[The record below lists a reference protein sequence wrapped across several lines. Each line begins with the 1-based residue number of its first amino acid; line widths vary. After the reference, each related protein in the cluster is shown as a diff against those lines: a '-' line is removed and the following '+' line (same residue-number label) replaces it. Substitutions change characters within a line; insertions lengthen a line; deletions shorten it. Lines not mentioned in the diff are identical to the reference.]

1 MDYSQLRAAA
11 LQNGEDEEAVTVDTR
26 ALIDK
31 VLARYSGE
39 WTTLRELIQN
49 AADAQATTVKI
60 KWETIPSV
68 SVPAPHTMDPS
79 ELLKHTLTHHTL
91 RRLLVQNDGQPFA
104 NTDWARLKR
113 IAEGNPDET
122 KIGAFGVGFYSV
134 FADCEEPFVSSGKEA
149 MAFYWK
155 GNALF
160 TRKLQLP
167 VEQHSRET
175 AFVLDYRNTTTPLP
189 NLLSVSQFLGTSLT
203 FVSLQKIEFWIDDWR
218 VLALQKK
225 SSPSAQISIPRDL
238 ETRTKDGLMK
248 LTAAEQT
255 STQIDASFM
264 SVLGWKPK
272 PAASSN
278 KSAESAYTPEP
289 SGLKGFFSRLTSS
302 AAQTAQRT
310 KAAKK
315 EKEIQEAIAED
326 LTAVSTS
333 TIFLRITAAQIATSV
348 SSSFAAELERATKK
362 SPPKTTRIAL
372 LTSSYDETVASEEST
387 ASNKAAKAID
397 IFASVL
403 PSKKPGGRVFIGFP
417 TTQTTGAGM
426 HISAPSVIPTVERE
440 AIDLNA
446 RWVRTWNIEM
456 LRVAGIIARLGFV
469 NDMSDLTDKLKRI
482 SSSNNSKKGSGYS
495 PEDVQKFV
503 PEALHILK
511 TYSFEDSTPSAQVA
525 KIIEEAF
532 WTSYRKAS
540 IEVYSSQGVL
550 QTNNVR
556 LFSEDYAKFLSGI
569 PIILK
574 DMQAAPFIQKLIDYG
589 LLEHITAEDVV
600 KELGSKAMDKQQLHH
615 FVVWLAKTAAS
626 GELKYHQIQ
635 HVLDVAVATV
645 SDDGNGGEIIA
656 LGSIKNYL
664 NNRIP
669 ATLPIPPT
677 TIPVAFTANVPEV
690 QLQSIGWEPLGIVP
704 WLRFLIA
711 SGSSKD
717 EEHDLTKSSKF
728 SVQVLSVLSKNWE
741 NLNPSDK
748 SSVVSALEHLTV
760 IPTKLGMRKPRES
773 FFSSVKL
780 FHDLPT
786 IEGCDKLKEKFL
798 VALGVR
804 KTLDLETIFTRLLNP
819 APAAEGE
826 AGAKKWSHVEL
837 IKYLASVKNDIP
849 AEDMKRLKQSKL
861 CPAED
866 RTSSGGPESSK
877 GTEKLYKL
885 SELYEPKDSLRLLQ
899 LPTLHWPGIW
909 KANSPEGAFVFSLGL
924 RPYPAVPELI
934 EMMASSDADT
944 RKNSMAYFINN
955 YQLNQ
960 YGTYNLSK
968 IDNAILPLQGNEKKL
983 VRPSACFTNPD
994 AAILG
999 YDILRRDLHDH
1010 ASKFGV
1016 ARDPS
1021 ILECVGRLIANPPND
1036 HQEAVRVFSYFTTRI
1051 AELGLSHV
1059 TKIRSSA
1066 IIPVTRRKASGEKGE
1081 TKVVYITPPNCYL
1094 GTSSTYGD
1102 IFDFVDFGPNANV
1115 FLFKCG
1121 AKEEPTKPEIALM
1134 ACSEPARLL
1143 STLQSSEK
1151 YLNLLRSLADEI
1163 ATLKKDKELFR
1174 KMTSS
1179 AWLLGSR
1186 DISNTKE
1193 EPDSG
1198 DYDAPIKQY
1207 QLASP
1212 QQITILDDI
1221 ICYRLFK
1228 DSLLFAPEDD
1238 ALEAFYAA
1246 LGSEEIS
1253 SKVSMEHRIGPAAE
1267 KQDIAAT
1274 MRKLVI
1280 ERSKI
1285 FLFEYSKYKK
1295 SSIKHDARWLEKNLQ
1310 VKAVT
1315 SLALRRSLKGYNQQ
1329 HTEKRSAAAVYR
1341 DGNWILYMSTHSRPD
1356 LYQVGQ
1362 AICTMLLSR
1371 HGQQAYFFIE
1381 PFLKLDLLELRAR
1394 GYNVDRILRAK
1405 AAEARIAEEERR
1417 KALEAEEQKIREREK
1432 DWAQQQ
1438 VATTADNTVA
1448 RAPQTPRQPDHPR
1461 MPGGFDDSPDH
1472 DPAPQ
1477 PLKRFGDL
1485 FSGIKKQLGLEA
1497 DDGSNRPPAQQ
1508 PGTRAPEQLGSG
1520 SSGGVGGGSDSGT
1533 GSGSGGG
1540 TGTGG
1545 SNNDGRVTSP
1555 AVVQQN
1561 LLSAIKSTRAHD
1573 SSGVFSPP
1581 TQTEITEQSTY
1592 CDSTPAT
1599 NMNFVAEA
1607 PGGMRVFLAKD
1618 VSVNPGQFLSS
1629 NIAGISKFETLLRD
1643 VANVYN
1649 LPAQSLHIYY
1659 DEQGPTIAFNK
1670 SGSIFCNF
1678 RFFSQ
1683 LHLAKLTGAGGMGRA
1698 EATVWWWVTIAHE
1711 LAHNLVS
1718 PHNSAHSYYTESFI
1732 QEYFGKMMA
1741 MTAMWATQSQTQSQA
1756 SLPAPPPPPPGQQGT
1771 GVLGSIA
1778 GNPFHTAHSS
1788 LSSVAAR
1795 GQQGQQGHQ
1804 EPPPPYEDGNGRSLT
1819 GGQGQGHGN
1828 QGYRSLLD

>member
-68 SVPAPHTMDPS
+68 SVPAPQTTDPS

-104 NTDWARLKR
+104 PTDWARLKR

-203 FVSLQKIEFWIDDWR
+203 FVSLQKIEFWIDDWK

-238 ETRTKDGLMK
+238 DTKTKDGLMK
-248 LTAAEQT
+248 LIAAEQT

-272 PAASSN
+272 PASSSN
-278 KSAESAYTPEP
+278 KPSESAYTPEP

-310 KAAKK
+310 KAAKE

-333 TIFLRITAAQIATSV
+333 TIFLRITAAQISTSV

-362 SPPKTTRIAL
+362 PPPKSTRIAL
-372 LTSSYDETVASEEST
+372 LTSSYDETVASEEFT

-397 IFASVL
+397 IFSTVL

-456 LRVAGIIARLGFV
+456 LRVAGIISRLAFV
-469 NDMSDLTDKLKRI
+469 NDMHDLNQKLKRI
-482 SSSNNSKKGSGYS
+482 SSANNSKKGSGYA

-574 DMQAAPFIQKLIDYG
+574 NMQAASFIQKLVDYG
-589 LLEHITAEDVV
+589 LLEHITVEDVV

-615 FVVWLAKTAAS
+615 FVVWLAKNAAS
-626 GELKYHQIQ
+626 GELKYHHIQ

-645 SDDGNGGEIIA
+645 SDDGNDGEIIA

-677 TIPVAFTANVPEV
+677 TIPVAFTADIPEV
-690 QLQSIGWEPLGIVP
+690 QLQAIGWEPLGIVP

-711 SGSSKD
+711 SGSIKGED
-717 EEHDLTKSSKF
+717 HDLTKSSKF
-728 SVQVLSVLSKNWE
+728 AVQVLSVLSKNWD
-741 NLNPSDK
+741 NLSPSDK
-748 SSVVSALEHLTV
+748 SSVVSSLEHLTV
-760 IPTKLGMRKPRES
+760 IPTKLGMRKPKES

-786 IEGCDKLKEKFL
+786 IEGCDRLKEKFL

-819 APAAEGE
+819 APAADGE
-826 AGAKKWSHVEL
+826 AGVKRWSHVEL

-866 RTSSGGPESSK
+866 RTSSGGPESRK

-899 LPTLHWPGIW
+899 LPVLHWPGIW
-909 KANSPEGAFVFSLGL
+909 KANSPEGNFLFSLGL

-934 EMMASSDADT
+934 DMMSSPDADT
-944 RKNSMAYFINN
+944 RKNAMAYFINN
-955 YQLNQ
+955 FQLNQ
-960 YGTYNLSK
+960 YGTYNLSR
-968 IDNAILPLQGNEKKL
+968 IDNDILPLQSNEKKL

-1021 ILECVGRLIANPPND
+1021 ILECVNRLIANPPKD

-1059 TKIRSSA
+1059 TKLRASA
-1066 IIPVTRRKASGEKGE
+1066 IIPVTRQKVSGEKGE
-1081 TKVVYITPPNCYL
+1081 AKVVYISPPNCYL
-1094 GTSSTYGD
+1094 GISSTYGD

-1143 STLQSSEK
+1143 STLQSSDK
-1151 YLNLLRSLADEI
+1151 YLNLLRSLTDELV
-1163 ATLKKDKELFR
+1163 TLKKDEELFK
-1174 KMTSS
+1174 KMMTS

-1193 EPDSG
+1193 ESDSA

-1228 DSLLFAPEDD
+1228 ESLLFAPEDD

-1246 LGSEEIS
+1246 LGSEAIS
-1253 SKVSMEHRIGPAAE
+1253 TKVYMEHRIGPAAD
-1267 KQDIAAT
+1267 KQDVAVT

-1295 SSIKHDARWLEKNLQ
+1295 SSIKHDAKWLEKNLQ

-1341 DGNWILYMSTHSRPD
+1341 DGNWILYISTHSRPD

-1371 HGQQAYFFIE
+1371 PGQQAYFFIE

-1417 KALEAEEQKIREREK
+1417 KALEAEEQRIREREK

-1438 VATTADNTVA
+1438 VATTADTTVP
-1448 RAPQTPRQPDHPR
+1448 RAPQTPRQPDQPR

-1477 PLKRFGDL
+1477 PIKKFGDF
-1485 FSGIKKQLGLEA
+1485 FSGIRKQLGFEV
-1497 DDGSNRPPAQQ
+1497 DDNANKPPAQQ
-1508 PGTRAPEQLGSG
+1508 PTTRAPEQLGSG
-1520 SSGGVGGGSDSGT
+1520 SGGSGGSGS

-1540 TGTGG
+1540 AGTGG

-1573 SSGVFSPP
+1573 SSSVFSPP
-1581 TQTEITEQSTY
+1581 TQQEITEQSTY

-1629 NIAGISKFETLLRD
+1629 NSAGISKFETLLKD

-1649 LPAQSLHIYY
+1649 LPAHSLHIYY
-1659 DEQGPTIAFNK
+1659 DEQGSTIAFNK
-1670 SGSIFCNF
+1670 SGSIFCNY

-1683 LHLAKLTGAGGMGRA
+1683 LHLAKLTGSSGGGIGRA

-1732 QEYFGKMMA
+1732 QEYFGKMMT
-1741 MTAMWATQSQTQSQA
+1741 MTAMWTTQSQSQESFSVRN
-1756 SLPAPPPPPPGQQGT
+1756 SLPAPPPSVGQQ
-1771 GVLGSIA
+1771 GVLGSIS

-1788 LSSVAAR
+1788 LSSVAGR
-1795 GQQGQQGHQ
+1795 HGHQGQQ
-1804 EPPPPYEDGNGRSLT
+1804 EPPPPYDDAPGVGRSLT
-1819 GGQGQGHGN
+1819 GGHDQGHGN